1 MQFDTDIKCHCLD
14 DFESKLNYV
23 FKDKI
28 FLTLGEDTVIATLN
42 DASQFTSVKEG
53 RTLHIRNFLMKGGR
67 LILTEQSKIM
77 QGSSLDV
84 PAKIIEKGRRRISP
98 STPMKTIKEL
108 NQRNALETN
117 CYYSRRNCQG
127 LYKIFI
133 IYLLYVCYR

>member
-84 PAKIIEKGRRRISP
+84 PADIIEKGRTIISP
-98 STPMKTIKEL
+98 S
-108 NQRNALETN
+108 N
-117 CYYSRRNCQG
+117 CYYSSRICQG

-133 IYLLYVCYR
+133 IYLLYVFNR